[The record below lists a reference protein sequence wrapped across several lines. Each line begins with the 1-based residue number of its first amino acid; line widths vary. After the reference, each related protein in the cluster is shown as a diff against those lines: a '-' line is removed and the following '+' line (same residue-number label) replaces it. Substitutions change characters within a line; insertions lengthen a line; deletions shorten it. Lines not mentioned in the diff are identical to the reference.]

1 MINRKIHAMEVTVAS
16 TITKAFI
23 TYLMAPSMTLK
34 TISLTQMAMM
44 RQAAT
49 TTITMCITKPH
60 HER

>member
-1 MINRKIHAMEVTVAS
+1 MEVTVAS

-34 TISLTQMAMM
+34 TTSLTQMAMM

-49 TTITMCITKPH
+49 TTITMCITKPP